1 MKREKLNQI
10 LRLLSQKAR
19 WGPTTFIW
27 SFITEKDELSS

>member
-10 LRLLSQKAR
+10 LKLLSQKAR
-19 WGPTTFIW
+19 WGPTTFIG